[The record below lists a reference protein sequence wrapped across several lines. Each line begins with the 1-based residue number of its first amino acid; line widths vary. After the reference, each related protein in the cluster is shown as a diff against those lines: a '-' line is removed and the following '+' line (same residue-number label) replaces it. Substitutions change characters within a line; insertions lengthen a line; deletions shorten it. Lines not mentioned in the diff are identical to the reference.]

1 MYLSRRNKENNNE
14 KGDYRAFDPDKTY
27 VSSPFQKNTL
37 DQYKEDQLKYKTS
50 DESKIRF
57 EWEITDRLIKK
68 LRYVSPSGVKVYLAI
83 SSLIIL
89 KDDEI
94 KITYSMLRER
104 TNLDISTIFLA
115 VRELVAYRLIT
126 NSAIDG
132 YSAYS
137 LK

>member
-1 MYLSRRNKENNNE
+1 M
-14 KGDYRAFDPDKTY
+14 
-27 VSSPFQKNTL
+27 
-37 DQYKEDQLKYKTS
+37 
-50 DESKIRF
+50 
-57 EWEITDRLIKK
+57 
-68 LRYVSPSGVKVYLAI
+68 KVYLAI

-104 TNLDISTIFLA
+104 TNLDNSTIFLA

-126 NSAIDG
+126 NSTIDG